1 MNDIKFLLYTK
12 IFDEIKP
19 NYMVKITLVD
29 NYHKESFWVWVES
42 VNDNKITGIIS
53 NKLISNVLEIGQTI
67 TFDKFCVKEL
77 SNRSYTKEETEMSIN
92 LINIGNNPVTKYFES
107 LNVKFSLT

>member
-1 MNDIKFLLYTK
+1 MDDIKFLLYTNV
-12 IFDEIKP
+12 FDEIKP
-19 NYMVKITLVD
+19 TYMVKITLVD

-42 VNDNKITGIIS
+42 VNQNKITGIIC

-77 SNRSYTKEETEMSIN
+77 SNRSYTKEETEMAIN

-107 LNVKFSLT
+107 LNVKFSST